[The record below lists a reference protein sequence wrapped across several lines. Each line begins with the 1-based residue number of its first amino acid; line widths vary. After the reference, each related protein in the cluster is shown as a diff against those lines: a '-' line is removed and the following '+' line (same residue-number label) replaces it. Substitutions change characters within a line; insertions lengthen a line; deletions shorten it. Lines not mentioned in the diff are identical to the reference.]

1 MDGMTSARTC
11 GFKWIFRMGAAGLLM
26 LALPACRQIYDED
39 ISQDVRFTAFYGKCF
54 ELKEDAFL
62 WRWPDS
68 HTPELTVP
76 KIGYGDYLPH
86 TVEEYRRNPEKGSQ
100 SPEYTERVSSSKPG
114 LVVEGVPKGH
124 VVAVVSKGDRFVV
137 SKVLMNHDVAMGNTL
152 RVKARLQTTVAGV
165 SAARHIDGIDEF
177 QVHQLIDGNSSQQA
191 LQYHS
196 ALVTP
201 CKQKDAQTPSQESV
215 P

>member
-1 MDGMTSARTC
+1 MDGMTSTRAR
-11 GFKWIFRMGAAGLLM
+11 GFKWIARLGTAGLVLFV
-26 LALPACRQIYDED
+26 LPACRQIYDED
-39 ISQDVRFTAFYGKCF
+39 ISQDARFTAFYGKCF

-62 WRWPDS
+62 WRLSDT

-76 KIGYGDYLPH
+76 RIGYGDYLPH

-100 SPEYTERVSSSKPG
+100 SAEYTERVSSRNPG
-114 LVVEGVPKGH
+114 LVVEGVPKGD

-137 SKVLMNHDVAMGNTL
+137 SKVLMNHNIAMSNTL
-152 RVKARLQTTVAGV
+152 WVKARLQTTVAGV

-177 QVHQLIDGNSSQQA
+177 EVHQLIDENPSRRA

-196 ALVTP
+196 ALVMP
-201 CKQKDAQTPSQESV
+201 CEQKDSQAS

>member
-1 MDGMTSARTC
+1 MDGMASARSRA
-11 GFKWIFRMGAAGLLM
+11 FKWIFRMGAAGLLM

-62 WRWPDS
+62 WRLSDT

-76 KIGYGDYLPH
+76 GIGYGDYLPH
-86 TVEEYRRNPEKGSQ
+86 TVEEYRRNPEKGAQ
-100 SPEYTERVSSSKPG
+100 SAEYTERVSSRNPG
-114 LVVEGVPKGH
+114 LVVEGVPKGD

-137 SKVLMNHDVAMGNTL
+137 SKVFMNHNIAMSNTL
-152 RVKARLQTTVAGV
+152 WVKARLQTTVAGV
-165 SAARHIDGIDEF
+165 SAARHVDGIDEF
-177 QVHQLIDGNSSQQA
+177 RVGQLIDENPSRRA

-196 ALVTP
+196 ALVMP
-201 CKQKDAQTPSQESV
+201 CEQKDSQAS